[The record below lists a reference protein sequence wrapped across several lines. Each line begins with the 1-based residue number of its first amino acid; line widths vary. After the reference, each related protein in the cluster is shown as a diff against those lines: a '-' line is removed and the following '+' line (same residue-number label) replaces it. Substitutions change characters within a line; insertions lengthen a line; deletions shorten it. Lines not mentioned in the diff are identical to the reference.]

1 MIVEKWRKLIL
12 AYRFDDEFLNTLR
25 MKCDIEAVVSRYVPL
40 KRSGSSLVGLCPFH
54 GEKTPSFH
62 VNTAKQFFHC
72 FGCNAGGDVITFIM
86 KIENLSY
93 IDAVVF
99 LAEQV
104 GMKVPALDTF
114 DNEITTLR
122 KTVLEMN
129 KVAARFFYEKLNSPE
144 GKHAMDYF
152 LGRGLLPR
160 TIVRFGLGYAP
171 DKWDELLEHLLK
183 KGFKKEDIKASGL
196 VSIGKEKLFDRF
208 RNRVMF
214 PIIDQRNNIIGFGGR
229 TMGNDPAKYLNT
241 AETIAFKKGNNLYAL
256 NWAKSSKDRRLIICE
271 GYMDVIS
278 LHQAGFTNA
287 VATLGT
293 ALTPVQARL
302 MRQYCDEV
310 IICYDSDAAGK
321 KAAKRGMDILNDAD
335 LKVRIVTIVG
345 GKDPDDFIRDKG
357 KKAFERLLDESQN
370 RIDYRIDE
378 IKLKYDITEPN
389 GRAECLKEITVV
401 LAGINNKIEQE
412 IYISKVS
419 NDFNISSESIIAEIN
434 VYKRKIAKYKHDQEQ
449 RKEMEMLRGLNDKI
463 NPQKRQNLRGSKLEE
478 DIITILLNFP
488 EYLSFIEENLG
499 AEDFITDFNRKIF
512 LLLCEKIRDNPTSEP
527 LLSLSQD
534 LNEDEMG
541 ILTAFIK
548 DNQAFFMADKEKIR
562 SIISELKEEKAK
574 LVRKAI
580 NDSSDELFDASI
592 KILKEKKKKQGN

>member
-1 MIVEKWRKLIL
+1 MIVEKWRRLIL

-256 NWAKSSKDRRLIICE
+256 NWAKSSKDGRLIICE

-434 VYKRKIAKYKHDQEQ
+434 VYKRKIAKYKRDQEQ
-449 RKEMEMLRGLNDKI
+449 RREMEMLRGLNDKI

-512 LLLCEKIRDNPTSEP
+512 LLICEKIRDNPTSEP

>member
-1 MIVEKWRKLIL
+1 MEKWRKLIL